1 MNASQTALAQGMAE
15 TRATL
20 QRWNDRPWDV
30 LGDWVAASVIVAVAL
45 LSAVWLIASVV
56 SAPADTVTRSP
67 AHVGTAADVFSVL
80 GHNSLVLALH
90 AFACVAGFIAGSSL
104 PAQAQ
109 QKEGLWRAIHDRAGR
124 LAILFVI
131 GATCFSLGAQSY
143 ALGHTAATIAAGLH
157 VSPGLLLVGL
167 LPHAILELTALF
179 LPLAAWIIASRR
191 GQWHELLAATA
202 VTVALAVPMLVLAA
216 LIEVYV
222 SPLLVASLVM

>member
-1 MNASQTALAQGMAE
+1 MSVSETALAQGMAD

-20 QRWNDRPWDV
+20 RRWNDRPREV
-30 LGDWVAASVIVAVAL
+30 LGEWVAASVFIAAAL
-45 LSAVWLIASVV
+45 LSAIWLIASV
-56 SAPADTVTRSP
+56 SAPADTRMHGP
-67 AHVGTAADVFSVL
+67 ARVGTVADALSIL

-104 PAQAQ
+104 PLQAQ
-109 QKEGLWRAIHDRAGR
+109 EKQGLWRAIHDRAGR

-143 ALGHTAATIAAGLH
+143 ALGHAASTIAAGLH
-157 VSPGLLLVGL
+157 VSPGLLLLGL
-167 LPHAILELTALF
+167 LPHALPELAALF

-191 GQWHELLAATA
+191 GQWQELLAATA
-202 VTVALAVPMLVLAA
+202 VTVLIAVPVLVLAA

-222 SPLLVASLVM
+222 SPRLIASLVM